1 MKIFIDA
8 KSDDELVS
16 DAYPMKLVD
25 GFIYEFE
32 AKMVT
37 VGGDCGI
44 ANNDEDDGG
53 LDDATEQKINIV
65 HNHNLE
71 KTTMDKKQY
80 QTYIKSYMA
89 YLLKRVKE
97 NGGDENAAKTAFTNF
112 VKNVLTTFSEWDF
125 YTSEHTMENYPE
137 GMIIHNRFVSVSD
150 TEEKIFFY
158 YFKDALREEK
168 C

>member
-1 MKIFIDA
+1 MK
-8 KSDDELVS
+8 V
-16 DAYPMKLVD
+16 VD

-71 KTTMDKKQY
+71 
-80 QTYIKSYMA
+80 
-89 YLLKRVKE
+89 
-97 NGGDENAAKTAFTNF
+97 
-112 VKNVLTTFSEWDF
+112 
-125 YTSEHTMENYPE
+125 
-137 GMIIHNRFVSVSD
+137 VS
-150 TEEKIFFY
+150 IF
-158 YFKDALREEK
+158 L